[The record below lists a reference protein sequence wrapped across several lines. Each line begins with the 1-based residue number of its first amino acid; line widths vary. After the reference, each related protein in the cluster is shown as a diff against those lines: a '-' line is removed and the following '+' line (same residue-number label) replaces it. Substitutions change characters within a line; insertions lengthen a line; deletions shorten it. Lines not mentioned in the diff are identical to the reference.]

1 MQQTLSIKE
10 NKMPGLDRTGPRG
23 EGPRTGGG
31 WGLCNQPNRQDQT
44 NDVGFG
50 VGRGGR
56 PRGGGRG
63 RCFGGGRGARRSFG
77 RWQNVPVVDDDADLR
92 AEIRTLTDELAQLR
106 AELDA
111 AKRGAPPAGGAA

>member
-1 MQQTLSIKE
+1 
-10 NKMPGLDRTGPRG
+10 MPGFDRTGPRG

-31 WGLCNQPNRQDQT
+31 WGPCNQPNPQDQM

-63 RCFGGGRGARRSFG
+63 RCFGGGRGSGQRGFG
-77 RWQNVPVVDDDADLR
+77 RWSNAPVADPDAGLR
-92 AEIRTLTDELAQLR
+92 DEVRALTNELAQLR

-111 AKRGAPPAGGAA
+111 AKRNTPPAGGVA